1 MWFSQKK
8 KRKYGL
14 REISVLTNCHSKNCQ
29 SLSLESI
36 FLPEPSIRASCN
48 AI

>member
-8 KRKYGL
+8 EKEIWTERDL
-14 REISVLTNCHSKNCQ
+14 RTYKLSFKNGQ